1 VKGSAGQFTALCP
14 GHDDKANSLSVK
26 QGDKGIIL
34 KCHAGCSTENICAA
48 MELRV
53 SDLFDAPLEKKTRS
67 RIVATYDYVD
77 QDGALIYQ
85 VVRKE
90 PKTFLQ
96 RQPDPAKP
104 GDWIWN
110 LKGVERVLYN
120 LPAVMAA
127 IAENKKIFLC
137 EGEKDVESLRALGLT
152 ATTNAGGAAKWQK
165 SYNAVLNQATVI
177 ILPDNDLAGREHART
192 VYRELKDSVILQLPG
207 LKEKGDVSDW
217 IKDGGTKRSL
227 IELARKALENP
238 NEHILPPEPEPE
250 KRQKSNAQ
258 PEDKKPYRSLG
269 YNRGHFYF
277 LPLQT
282 KQVHALSPS
291 ALSVKANLFAIAP
304 IEYWETHPDYMGSK
318 GTNYTLISSDLIQQ
332 CTDTGVFRG
341 DLRRGRGCWYDEGR
355 VVLHCGDHLVVDGT
369 TQDILDLKT
378 SYVYER
384 GVPIHIPHRE
394 PVSINRAKAF
404 AALCGMLSFERPLHA
419 KLLAGWVALAPI
431 CGALKWRPHIWL
443 TGPAGSGKS
452 WVMANI
458 IGRLGRVSVQ
468 VQSSTTEAGIRQSL
482 GSDALPVLF
491 DEAEPEDLR
500 SQMNIQRVLELARQ
514 ASSENG
520 ASIMK
525 GTSGGEAMQFNIRS
539 MFCLASIGVGTRH
552 RADITRFS
560 VLSLSTNHSTSRFEK
575 IQELEAALGADFYS
589 GLCARSVNMAAVIRK
604 NSETFAVAI
613 AEMISDRRMG
623 DQIGHLLGGYYSL
636 HSDDEITL
644 AQAIEYVQQ
653 FDLAS
658 ETLPED
664 ETKDEVQLLNYLM
677 ERCVT
682 ADIDGKPNSKFAIGE
697 LIAFT
702 SSGHTYAD
710 KAEKVLQRHGM
721 SARHEEGLYI
731 SAKHSQLAE
740 LLHGTKFGTNWG
752 LFLRR
757 LKDVEPCT
765 KVVRMN
771 SVLNRCLCIP
781 WSYFEDD
788 EPEIPELNQEEI
800 PF

>member
-1 VKGSAGQFTALCP
+1 
-14 GHDDKANSLSVK
+14 
-26 QGDKGIIL
+26 
-34 KCHAGCSTENICAA
+34 

-53 SDLFDAPLEKKTRS
+53 SDLFDKPLEKKADAQFKKWGK
-67 RIVATYDYVD
+67 IVATYDYTDENDVM
-77 QDGALIYQ
+77 QYQ
-85 VVRKE
+85 AVRFD
-90 PKTFLQ
+90 PKDFRQ
-96 RQPDPAKP
+96 RRPDPDKP
-104 GDWIWN
+104 GKWIWN
-110 LKGVERVLYN
+110 LHGVTPLLYH
-120 LPAVMAA
+120 LSKLLKA
-127 IAENKKIFLC
+127 IREGKKVFLV
-137 EGEKDVESLRALGLT
+137 EGEKDVESLEALGLS
-152 ATTNAGGAAKWQK
+152 ATTNSGGAVKWKK
-165 SYNAVLNQATVI
+165 SFTDILRQTTVI
-177 ILPDNDLAGREHART
+177 ILPDNDDPGRNHARL
-192 VYRELKDSVILQLPG
+192 VHSQLPDSVILQLPG
-207 LKEKGDVSDW
+207 LPVKGDVTDW
-217 IKDGGTKRSL
+217 IKAGGTKRSL

-238 NEHILPPEPEPE
+238 DDHVLPPETEPE
-250 KRQKSNAQ
+250 KRQKSSAQ
-258 PEDKKPYRSLG
+258 PDDKKPYRSLG

-304 IEYWETHPDYMGSK
+304 IDYWETHPDYMGSK

-419 KLLAGWVALAPI
+419 QLLAGWVALAPI

-589 GLCARSVNMAAVIRK
+589 GLCARSVNMAAIIRK

-636 HSDDEITL
+636 HSDEEITL
-644 AQAIEYVQQ
+644 AQAIEYVKQ
-653 FDLAS
+653 FDLQS

-702 SSGHTYAD
+702 SNGHSYAD

-721 SARHEEGLYI
+721 SARYKEGLYI

-740 LLHGTKFGTNWG
+740 LLHGTKFGSNWS

-757 LKDVEPCT
+757 LKDVEPGT

-781 WSYFEDD
+781 WSYFEDT
-788 EPEIPELNQEEI
+788 EPEIPELSEEEI